1 MTEIINPKR
10 ELLNG
15 VVKLRSGQVMFLTVV
30 VLGAVITS
38 VTLIAGLLMSFQI
51 RRSADVAASAR
62 AIFAADAGVECML
75 YHIFN
80 KGEMG
85 AAAET
90 NCNTN
95 EVKEKFTNNASF
107 NISIVEGGQIG
118 VSSFRSTGSFND
130 AVRTVE
136 INLTRIQ

>member
-1 MTEIINPKR
+1 M
-10 ELLNG
+10 
-15 VVKLRSGQVMFLTVV
+15 TVV

-51 RRSADVAASAR
+51 RRSADVTASAR

-80 KGEMG
+80 NGEMG
-85 AAAET
+85 KVAEES
-90 NCNTN
+90 CNTN
-95 EVKEKFTNNASF
+95 GTKENFDNKASF
-107 NISIVEGGQIG
+107 IIRIKEDGLVG
-118 VSSFRSTGSFND
+118 VSSFRSTGKFND

-136 INLTRIQ
+136 INLTQLQ